1 MRRIWIPAAAPLAAL
16 MVGSVLGT
24 LHGASAQSTR
34 TAVVLG
40 EVSAPTEVESTL
52 RTALREE
59 LSNVS
64 GIRVTRSSRARWV
77 LRGSITRLDV
87 VRDGDRNEIECEVS
101 LVMAERGNVRMMLS
115 GRAAARGAHVE
126 RLTESAVRAA
136 VHGALRPLGETLGRR

>member
-24 LHGASAQSTR
+24 LHGASAQSEQTP
-34 TAVVLG
+34 VVLG
-40 EVSAPTEVESTL
+40 ELSGPREVADTL
-52 RTALREE
+52 RTALNEE
-59 LSNVS
+59 LDAVS
-64 GIRVTRSSRARWV
+64 GIRVTRSRRARWV

-87 VRDGDRNEIECEVS
+87 VTDGDRNEIECEVS

-115 GRAAARGAHVE
+115 GRAAARGANVG

-136 VHGALRPLGETLGRR
+136 VHGALRPLGETLGRH